1 MLTFQTPEGRFNF
14 RVGGVV
20 MRGREMLLHRDPADP
35 FWTLPGGRVEFGEDS
50 ADAVRREWAEELAVE
65 PSVRRL
71 LWIAENF
78 FDYRGE
84 RYHELLM
91 LYELDLPPDTPF
103 LSATGSFSGF
113 EEGADLEYAWLDLAD
128 DRHVLRP
135 SFLRDALV
143 SLPAEPVRLT
153 FRTP

>member
-1 MLTFQTPEGRFNF
+1 MLTFKTPEGRFNY

-20 MRGREMLLHRDPADP
+20 MRGRQMLLHRDPADP

-65 PSVRRL
+65 PTVKRL

-91 LYELDLPPDTPF
+91 LYELELPPETPF
-103 LSATGSFSGF
+103 LGATASFAGY
-113 EEGADLEYAWLDLAD
+113 EEGVNLEFAWIDLAD
-128 DRHVLRP
+128 ETVVLRP
-135 SFLRDALV
+135 TFLRDALV
-143 SLPAEPVRLT
+143 RLPEGTVRLT
-153 FRTP
+153 FRTS